1 MDKIKDMLN
10 MLKIPEIDD
19 KYQFNAL
26 RSKLL
31 QDFFSRQ
38 RFYITRYH
46 WAASMAALL
55 FIILAVTFLVPNLA
69 KDVNNFVLGNKVD
82 EQPIVAENV
91 QKSKGILMPS
101 EAGTLVNS
109 PQRLVDDNKT
119 YLVRHYNSPKAGKV
133 MVVSEYNKHLQNNQT
148 RKVSARSY

>member
-10 MLKIPEIDD
+10 SLKIPEIDD

-26 RSKLL
+26 RSRLL

-38 RFYITRYH
+38 RHYIVRYR
-46 WAASMAALL
+46 WAASMAALMFL
-55 FIILAVTFLVPNLA
+55 ILAATFLVPNLA
-69 KDVNNFVLGNKVD
+69 KNVNNFVLGKQEK
-82 EQPIVAENV
+82 EQPVVAENV

-101 EAGTLVNS
+101 ESGTLLNS

-119 YLVRHYNSPKAGKV
+119 YLVRRYNSPKAGRV
-133 MVVSEYNKHLQNNQT
+133 MVVSEYNKHLQNNKT
-148 RKVSARSY
+148 RKVSAGCY